1 MLCDKNE
8 ILIEIGGNIRKWRN
22 LKGIKQESLADELE
36 ISKVSI
42 SKIETGKTDIPLKR
56 LFSIAE
62 ALGIT
67 VELLFSDPFSVIK
80 KNQNGHM
87 ISLSSSSKI
96 FLNTISEFSESI
108 SSELNE

>member
-1 MLCDKNE
+1 M
-8 ILIEIGGNIRKWRN
+8 GGLRNNNLFEVGSNIRKWRHII
-22 LKGIKQESLADELE
+22 GVKQEQLADLLE
-36 ISKVSI
+36 ISNVSM

-67 VELLFSDPFSVIK
+67 IELLFSDPFSVIK

-87 ISLSSSSKI
+87 VSLSSSSKI
-96 FLNTISEFSESI
+96 FLNSTNESI
-108 SSELNE
+108 NSELNE